1 MTSRETA
8 LKAAEIL
15 NEKKAENI
23 KVLEVKG
30 LTSIGDYFV
39 ICNGT
44 SSTHVK
50 SLGDEVEFKLKELGA
65 KQHHSEGYSS
75 ASWILLDFG
84 AVVIHIFDREAS
96 NFYDLERLWTDAPQ
110 LDLSHLN

>member
-1 MTSRETA
+1 MTSKETA

-15 NEKKAENI
+15 NDKKAENI

-44 SSTHVK
+44 SSTHIK
-50 SLGDEVEFKLKELGA
+50 SLGGEVEEKLKECGVA
-65 KQHHSEGYSS
+65 VHHSEGYSS
-75 ASWILLDFG
+75 ANWILLDFNE
-84 AVVIHIFDREAS
+84 VIIHIFDREAS
-96 NFYDLERLWTDAPQ
+96 NFYDLERLWTDAVQ